1 MNIYSKTV
9 AVYVGLTGFALVG
22 CDQLSESIIGRP
34 NPNAVSLAPA
44 GPNETTARTERMTN
58 VETSLTAPPTYD
70 MAPSPF
76 VTPANA
82 QELLNNQV
90 AQVVSTG
97 GPGFDPTLF
106 APTTNAA
113 NSPAGVQ
120 VPPAERTAPSAD
132 GKIRISSA
140 QLKYVRDQNLA
151 IAAQADGLIMA
162 LSVDEGNVITA
173 NTLLIQLDDRLAKSE
188 LEVTNKEYLAALEK
202 SKDDAEIKYSQA
214 AFEVAKQE
222 LDMAV
227 VLDKRGSGSI
237 SELIKKEL
245 EATRAE
251 LAINVA
257 QQKNKQDVA
266 AADVAFAKKGASE
279 VQIQL
284 RKITAPFDGIVAEK
298 VKARHDWVRAGD
310 VILRLVSLEQLRVV
324 GHVRPSQLSAA
335 PHELVGAPATV
346 EIEIYPGR
354 IERVSAQVGFVA
366 PEMEGQNGYSI
377 WLQIPNIKSKDQWVF
392 REGMPA
398 KIEIQTR

>member
-1 MNIYSKTV
+1 MGKP
-9 AVYVGLTGFALVG
+9 
-22 CDQLSESIIGRP
+22 D
-34 NPNAVSLAPA
+34 PNAVTLAPA
-44 GPNETTARTERMTN
+44 GPNEATAKSERMAN
-58 VETSLTAPPTYD
+58 LETPLTVPPTSPINSV
-70 MAPSPF
+70 APSPF

-82 QELLNNQV
+82 QELPSNQA
-90 AQVVSTG
+90 AQVVATG
-97 GPGFDPTLF
+97 GPAYDSTLF
-106 APTTNAA
+106 TSTPNE
-113 NSPAGVQ
+113 PYLQPGLP
-120 VPPAERTAPSAD
+120 VPPIDRSGPSAD
-132 GKIRISSA
+132 GKIRINSA

-151 IAAQADGLIMA
+151 IAAQADGLITE
-162 LSVDEGNVITA
+162 LSVDEGNMVAA
-173 NTLLIQLDDRLAKSE
+173 NSLLIQLDDRLAKSE

-214 AFEVAKQE
+214 ASDVAKKE
-222 LDMAV
+222 LEMAQD
-227 VLDKRGSGSI
+227 LDRRGAGTF

-257 QQKNKQDVA
+257 EMKNKQDVA
-266 AADVAFAKKGASE
+266 AADVSLAKKGAAE

-298 VKARHDWVRAGD
+298 IKARHDWVRAGD
-310 VILRLVSLEQLRVV
+310 VILRLVSLQQLRVV
-324 GHVRPSQLSAA
+324 GQVRPSQLSAA
-335 PHELVGAPATV
+335 PHELVGAPASI

-354 IERVSAQVGFVA
+354 VERVSAQVGFVS
-366 PEMEGQNGYSI
+366 PEMEGQNGYNI